1 MPEPRMTRKDF
12 QDLARDRLTDAEVL
26 HEHGRFSAARYLAG
40 YVVECA
46 LKACIAKQTRAEEFP
61 PTGAFVRSHCYTH
74 DLNSLMTGAELVGEL
89 EDQIK
94 KDSEFE
100 KRWHLVKQWK
110 EIQRYEHHKEIEAE
124 ELIEA
129 IAHPKHGVLPWLRN
143 FW

>member
-1 MPEPRMTRKDF
+1 MPETRMTRKDF
-12 QDLARDRLTDAEVL
+12 QNLALERLGDVKVL
-26 HEHGRFSAARYLAG
+26 HKHGRFSAAHYLVG

-61 PTGAFVRSHCYTH
+61 PKENVVRKYYTH
-74 DLNSLMTGAELVGEL
+74 DLAGLMAGAELGKKL

-94 KDSEFE
+94 DDKEFE
-100 KRWHLVKQWK
+100 KRWNLVKRWN
-110 EIQRYEHHKEIEAE
+110 ENRRYEQHEKIEAK

-129 IAHPKHGVLPWLRN
+129 IEHPDHGVLPWLKN